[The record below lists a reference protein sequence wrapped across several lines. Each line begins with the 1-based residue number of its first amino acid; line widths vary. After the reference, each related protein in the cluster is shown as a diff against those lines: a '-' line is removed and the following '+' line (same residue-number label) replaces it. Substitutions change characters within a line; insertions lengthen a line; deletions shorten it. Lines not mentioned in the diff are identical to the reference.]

1 MKIDFNVHFQGQNV
15 DESMKSFVL
24 CTAQREDMLFVICIV
39 GICLFVMKKVWILD
53 KNLTERGKEQGNLCL
68 L

>member
-1 MKIDFNVHFQGQNV
+1 MTV